1 MTLRTIAFANLRRR
15 KARAAFLVAGLLIGV
30 ATVVALLTLS
40 RSMTRGAE
48 ADLESYGANIVIT
61 PKADDVALTY
71 GGIDVGGVSVGDQG
85 LDEADLARVRAIP
98 AAGSI
103 SVVAPE
109 LVGPVQVKG
118 RRALLMG
125 VDPEA
130 QFELKRWWSIGAGRP
145 PRDGRELIAGA
156 RAAEVLGLEM
166 GDYVRIRGERFTVT
180 GVLRPTGGQ
189 DDELLVAELA
199 DVQRVLGRSGELT
212 LIEVA
217 AAYSGAPVDEVVRQL
232 SAALPQA
239 EVSGVREAVASRLHA
254 VDRLR
259 GFGLAIVGV
268 VVGIEVLVVFLTM
281 MGSVSERTTEI
292 GVFRAIGFRREQI
305 TRLVLLEAVA
315 AGVAA
320 GVLGYAAGMA
330 VSYAVVPFV
339 AEGAPVSWA
348 PLARHGRRRGRR
360 GGGRPRR
367 PVPGPPRRQDGPYRG
382 PPCALTRGPPEE

>member
-1 MTLRTIAFANLRRR
+1 MTLRSIAFANLRRR

-40 RSMTRGAE
+40 RSMTGEAE
-48 ADLESYGANIVIT
+48 ADLESYGPNIVIT
-61 PKADDVALTY
+61 PKAEDVALTY

-85 LDEADLARVRAIP
+85 LDEADLERVRAIP

-103 SVVAPE
+103 AVVAPE
-109 LVGPVQVKG
+109 LVGPVEVKG

-125 VDPEA
+125 VDPKA
-130 QFELKRWWSIGAGRP
+130 QFALKRWWQIGAGRP
-145 PRDGRELIAGA
+145 PQDGRELIAGV

-199 DVQRVLGRSGELT
+199 DVQRVLGRPGELT

-217 AAYSGAPVDEVVRQL
+217 AAYSGAPVEEVVRQL
-232 SAALPQA
+232 SAALPAA
-239 EVSGVREAVASRLHA
+239 EVSTVREAVASRLHA
-254 VDRLR
+254 VDQFK
-259 GFGLAIVGV
+259 GFSLVIVGIV
-268 VVGIEVLVVFLTM
+268 VAIEVLVVFLTM
-281 MGSVSERTTEI
+281 TGSVSERTTEI
-292 GVFRAIGFRREQI
+292 GVFRAIGFRRGQI
-305 TRLVLLEAVA
+305 TRLVLVEAVA

-330 VSYAVVPFV
+330 VSYAVLPFL
-339 AEGAPVSWA
+339 AEGAPVSWM
-348 PLARHGRRRGRR
+348 PLLGTAAVAAAVG
-360 GGGRPRR
+360 
-367 PVPGPPRRQDGPYRG
+367 VA
-382 PPCALTRGPPEE
+382 ALAALYPALRAGKMDPTEALRAL

>member
-40 RSMTRGAE
+40 RSMTGEAE
-48 ADLESYGANIVIT
+48 ANLESYGANIVIT
-61 PKADDVALTY
+61 PRAEDVALTY

-85 LDEADLARVRAIP
+85 LDQADLERVRAIP
-98 AAGSI
+98 AGGSI
-103 SVVAPE
+103 AVVAPE
-109 LVGPVQVKG
+109 LVGPVEVKG

-130 QFELKRWWSIGAGRP
+130 QFALKRWWQIGAGRP
-145 PRDGRELIAGA
+145 PRDGRELVAGA

-199 DVQRVLGRSGELT
+199 DVQRVLGRPGELT

-217 AAYSGAPVDEVVRQL
+217 AAYSGAPVEEVVRQL
-232 SAALPQA
+232 SAALPAA
-239 EVSGVREAVASRLHA
+239 EVSTVREAVASRLHA
-254 VDRLR
+254 VDQFR
-259 GFGLAIVGV
+259 GFSLAIVGIV
-268 VVGIEVLVVFLTM
+268 VAIEILVVFLTM
-281 MGSVSERTTEI
+281 TGSVSERTTEI

-330 VSYAVVPFV
+330 VSYAVLPFL
-339 AEGAPVSWA
+339 AEGAPVSWM
-348 PLARHGRRRGRR
+348 PLLGAAAVVAAVAVAGLA
-360 GGGRPRR
+360 
-367 PVPGPPRRQDGPYRG
+367 
-382 PPCALTRGPPEE
+382 ALYPALRAGKMDPTEALRAL